1 MHVSEATPIETLQQ
15 YARRLGGVFTVLA
28 ALMSASAGY
37 AFGGDSLFASLVLA
51 ALLSCLTVGT
61 AIMLNFVD
69 VAWRSGEIKAA
80 GVLTGIFFCMC
91 VGEYGSHVA
100 FGTSHRANNIE
111 QAKIQNARYD
121 DSRDQIVEGKA
132 SLEMWTARLAK
143 LEAENAWSA
152 TVNAEALRAQKAREE
167 LRGGCG
173 RNCKAI
179 EARIAIA
186 EETGTLRKQI
196 EATKAV
202 LANHR
207 AKAATTEK
215 GDSIALNQS
224 GLFATVATG
233 SLAPS
238 ATAVAW
244 ANIGVGAYLSLL
256 STFLGTVF
264 NWLGFH
270 KFAHRITRE
279 EPKATNGKG
288 ETERHYIKEVD
299 SAFANVRNAVA
310 NTINKAALA

>member
-1 MHVSEATPIETLQQ
+1 MHVADNTPIETLQQ
-15 YARRLGGVFTVLA
+15 HARKLGAVFTVLA

-37 AFGGDSLFASLVLA
+37 KFGGDSLFASVLLA
-51 ALLSCLTVGT
+51 ALLGGLTIGT
-61 AIMLNFVD
+61 AILLNFVD
-69 VAWRSGEIKAA
+69 VAWRSGERIAA
-80 GVLTGIFFCMC
+80 GVLTGVFVCMC

-143 LEAENAWSA
+143 LEADNAWSA

-173 RNCKAI
+173 RACKAI
-179 EARIAIA
+179 EAKIAIA

-202 LANHR
+202 LAKHR
-207 AKAATTEK
+207 EKAATTEK

-238 ATAVAW
+238 ATAIAW

-256 STFLGTVF
+256 STFLGVVF

-270 KFAHRITRE
+270 KFAQRFTRE
-279 EPKATNGKG
+279 EPEATNGKPQ
-288 ETERHYIKEVD
+288 TERHYIKEID

-310 NTINKAALA
+310 GTLNRTATA